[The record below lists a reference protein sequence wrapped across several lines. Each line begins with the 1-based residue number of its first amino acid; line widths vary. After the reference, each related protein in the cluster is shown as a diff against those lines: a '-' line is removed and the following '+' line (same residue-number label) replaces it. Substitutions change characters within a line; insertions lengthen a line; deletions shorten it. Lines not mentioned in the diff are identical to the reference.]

1 MESRG
6 KWRWTAGGL
15 MLLLCLFTVPFR
27 VDAGERNT
35 WVTKKQYRYYYDEN
49 GKLVRSGIKEI
60 GAGKYCFD
68 SKGHML
74 KKTMKVIRGK
84 RYYFTSSGKA
94 AVGWVRYRGN
104 KYYFDSLG
112 RGVKGLAA
120 IGKYQ
125 YFFADSGVMQSG
137 WQYFGKKKAYF
148 YLKTGRMAVNRTIQG
163 TKINKKGYA
172 KAGRTELARQEALEK
187 AEKLLDS
194 ITSPGMSKSQKL
206 RAAFDYMSSRSN
218 LTYVTWR
225 SFQAYKGWEYDYAI
239 EIYDR
244 RGGNCYNFASGFAML
259 AKVIGYEP
267 YVVRGRVRGSR
278 DGAADGLTRHA
289 CVSIDGLYYDP
300 ELQFAGTSPGIYGV
314 SYSPMIQI
322 LGRNRI

>member
-68 SKGHML
+68 SKGRML
-74 KKTMKVIRGK
+74 KKTMKVLRGK

-94 AVGWVRYRGN
+94 AVGWVRDRGN

-125 YFFADSGVMQSG
+125 YFFAV
-137 WQYFGKKKAYF
+137 
-148 YLKTGRMAVNRTIQG
+148 LI
-163 TKINKKGYA
+163 
-172 KAGRTELARQEALEK
+172 
-187 AEKLLDS
+187 S
-194 ITSPGMSKSQKL
+194 ITQPFSHK
-206 RAAFDYMSSRSN
+206 
-218 LTYVTWR
+218 
-225 SFQAYKGWEYDYAI
+225 
-239 EIYDR
+239 
-244 RGGNCYNFASGFAML
+244 
-259 AKVIGYEP
+259 
-267 YVVRGRVRGSR
+267 
-278 DGAADGLTRHA
+278 
-289 CVSIDGLYYDP
+289 
-300 ELQFAGTSPGIYGV
+300 
-314 SYSPMIQI
+314 
-322 LGRNRI
+322 